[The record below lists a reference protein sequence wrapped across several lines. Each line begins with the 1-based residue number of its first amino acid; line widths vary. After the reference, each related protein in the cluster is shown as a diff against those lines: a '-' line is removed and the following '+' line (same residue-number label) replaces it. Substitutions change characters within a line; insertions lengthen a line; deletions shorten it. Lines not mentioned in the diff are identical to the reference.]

1 MSGQRKNNFINKSN
15 SKKMATKS
23 SIHIKPCNTKSSEAH
38 NRRTAE
44 YMRNIGTS
52 KIYIVPELSADNE
65 QWINPNL
72 GNPDLQT
79 HYDNIKR
86 MVKEK
91 TGRAMQEKERERKGK
106 NGKIIKVAGCSPIRE
121 GVLLIK
127 PDTTLAD
134 VKKFGEECQKRWG
147 ITPLQ
152 IFLHKDEGH
161 WLSGQ
166 PEVED
171 KESFQVGEKWFKPNY
186 HAHIVF
192 DWMNH
197 DTGKSQKLNDNDM
210 MEMQTLASDILS
222 MKRGQSKAE
231 TGKEHLERNDFIIEK
246 QKEEMKRLDAT
257 RQYREH
263 QLEIANKKMQET
275 ETITNALIEKANEK
289 ERQSEYLDR
298 AISEKRSKLNR
309 EKGSELLNAAVGW
322 ATGKSKALKNEIED
336 LRSEISTH
344 EETIERLQD
353 KIQTIQSD
361 HHRELMK
368 LESRHQSELSRKEAE
383 HAQETTRLKNRIA
396 WQSHII
402 GCLSFLLLKTNDIFR
417 KAVHCI
423 VHFARDYYK
432 PRFDTEQVS
441 DIKSALNLFGEDRQ
455 SHRAAGDF
463 LYFTA
468 KQKGGFDNREQIK
481 ARREVDNV
489 VEGHYDQ
496 QQKRGFSMRR

>member
-1 MSGQRKNNFINKSN
+1 
-15 SKKMATKS
+15 MATKS
-23 SIHIKPCNTKSSEAH
+23 SIHIKPCNTKSSGAH

-44 YMRNIGTS
+44 YMRNIGKS
-52 KIYIVPELSADNE
+52 KIYIVPELTANNE
-65 QWINPNL
+65 QWINPGF

-86 MVKEK
+86 VVKEK
-91 TGRAMQEKERERKGK
+91 TGRAMQEKERERKSK

-121 GVLLIK
+121 GVLLIR
-127 PDTTLAD
+127 PETTLAD
-134 VKKFGEECQKRWG
+134 VRKFGEECQKRWG

-166 PEVED
+166 PAPED
-171 KESFQVGEKWFKPNY
+171 KESFKVGEKWFNPNY

-197 DTGKSQKLNDNDM
+197 DTGKSQKLNDEDM
-210 MEMQTLASDILS
+210 TGMQTWASDILL
-222 MKRGQSKAE
+222 MERGQSKAV
-231 TGKEHLERNDFIIEK
+231 TGKKHLERNDYIVEK

-257 RQYREH
+257 RQYREQ
-263 QLEIANKKMQET
+263 QL
-275 ETITNALIEKANEK
+275 EKANQKIHEAEIITNTLSEIAIQK
-289 ERQSEYLDR
+289 ERQSEDLDK
-298 AISEKRSKLNR
+298 AISEKRSRLNK

-322 ATGKSKALKNEIED
+322 ATGKSKALKGKIKD

-344 EETIERLQD
+344 EETIEQLQC
-353 KIQTIQSD
+353 KIQTMQND

-368 LESRHQSELSRKEAE
+368 LEAKHQSELNRKEAAHTE
-383 HAQETTRLKNRIA
+383 ETTRLKKHIA

-417 KAVHCI
+417 KAVHCVI
-423 VHFARDYYK
+423 RLAKDYYK

-441 DIKSALNLFGEDRQ
+441 DIKSAINLFGDDKQ
-455 SHRAAGDF
+455 SNRAAGDF
-463 LYFTA
+463 LYITA
-468 KQKGGFDNREQIK
+468 KQKGNLDNREQIK
-481 ARREVDNV
+481 ARQEVDNV
-489 VEGHYDQ
+489 VKGDYEQ

>member
-1 MSGQRKNNFINKSN
+1 MF
-15 SKKMATKS
+15 KKMATKS
-23 SIHIKPCNTKSSEAH
+23 SIHIKPCNVASSMPH
-38 NRRTAE
+38 NRRTRE
-44 YMRNIGTS
+44 YMRNIAKS
-52 KIYIVPELSADNE
+52 RIYIVPELSAGNE
-65 QWINPNL
+65 QWVNQNF
-72 GNPDLQT
+72 GSPDLQK

-121 GVLLIK
+121 GVMLIR

-134 VKKFGEECQKRWG
+134 VREFGNECQRRWG

-152 IFLHKDEGH
+152 IYLHKDEGH

-166 PEVED
+166 PSPED
-171 KESFQVGEKWFKPNY
+171 RESFKMGDRWFKPNY

-197 DTGKSQKLNDNDM
+197 DTGKSIKLNDDDM
-210 MEMQTLASDILS
+210 TTMQNLASDILS
-222 MKRGQSKAE
+222 MERGQSKAV
-231 TGKEHLERNDFIIEK
+231 TGKKHLERNDFIIEK

-263 QLEIANKKMQET
+263 QLEKANQKMHEA
-275 ETITNALIEKANEK
+275 EIITNTLNEIAIQK
-289 ERQSEYLDR
+289 ERQNEELNR
-298 AISEKRSKLNR
+298 AISEKRSRLNK

-322 ATGKSKALKNEIED
+322 ATGRSKALKGEIED
-336 LRSEISTH
+336 LRHEISTH
-344 EETIERLQD
+344 EETIGQLQG
-353 KIQTIQSD
+353 TIRTMQNS

-368 LESRHQSELSRKEAE
+368 LKTEHQSELSRRDAVHSE
-383 HAQETTRLKNRIA
+383 ETMKLKNRIA
-396 WQSHII
+396 WQNLII
-402 GCLSFLLLKTNDIFR
+402 ESLGFLLLKTSEIFR
-417 KAVHCI
+417 KAVHGI
-423 VHFARDYYK
+423 IRLARDYYK
-432 PRFDTEQVS
+432 PRFDTEQVA
-441 DIKSALNLFGEDRQ
+441 DIKGALNLFGEDKQ

-468 KQKGGFDNREQIK
+468 KRKGDFDSRQQIK
-481 ARREVDNV
+481 ARREVTNV
-489 VEGHYDQ
+489 VEGNYDQ

>member
-1 MSGQRKNNFINKSN
+1 
-15 SKKMATKS
+15 MATKS

-44 YMRNIGTS
+44 YMRNIGES

-65 QWINPNL
+65 QWMNPDF
-72 GNPDLQT
+72 GSPDLQT

-134 VKKFGEECQKRWG
+134 VKKFGEECQRRWG

-166 PEVED
+166 PEAGD
-171 KESFQVGEKWFKPNY
+171 RESFQVGEKWFKPNY
-186 HAHIVF
+186 HAHVVF

-197 DTGKSQKLNDNDM
+197 DTGKSRKLNEEDM
-210 MEMQTLASDILS
+210 TEMQSLASDILL
-222 MKRGQSKAE
+222 MERGQSKSV

-263 QLEIANKKMQET
+263 QLEMVNQKMQEA
-275 ETITNALIEKANEK
+275 ENITLSLIKEVHQK
-289 ERQSEYLDR
+289 ERQSENLDR
-298 AISEKRSKLNR
+298 AISEKRSRLNR
-309 EKGSELLNAAVGW
+309 EKGSELLDAAVGW
-322 ATGKSKALKNEIED
+322 ATGKSKAMKNKIED
-336 LRSEISTH
+336 LRREIVTH
-344 EETIERLQD
+344 EETIERLQC
-353 KIQTIQSD
+353 KIQTMQND
-361 HHRELMK
+361 HHRERTE
-368 LESRHQSELSRKEAE
+368 LEAKHLSELNRREAAHTE
-383 HAQETTRLKNRIA
+383 ETTRLKNRIL
-396 WQSHII
+396 WQNHII
-402 GCLSFLLLKTNDIFR
+402 GCLSFLLLKTSDIFR
-417 KAVHCI
+417 KAVHGI
-423 VHFARDYYK
+423 IRLARDYYK
-432 PRFDTEQVS
+432 PRFDAEQVS
-441 DIKSALNLFGEDRQ
+441 DIKSALNLFGDDKQ

-463 LYFTA
+463 LYITA
-468 KQKGGFDNREQIK
+468 KQKGNLDNREQIK

-489 VEGHYDQ
+489 MEGQYDR

>member
-1 MSGQRKNNFINKSN
+1 
-15 SKKMATKS
+15 MATKS

-65 QWINPNL
+65 QWINPNF

-134 VKKFGEECQKRWG
+134 VKKFGEECQRRWG

-246 QKEEMKRLDAT
+246 QKEEMNRLDAT
-257 RQYREH
+257 RQYREY
-263 QLEIANKKMQET
+263 QLEMTNQKMQEA
-275 ETITNALIEKANEK
+275 ESRANSLIETANRK
-289 ERQSEYLDR
+289 ERQSEDLDR
-298 AISEKRSKLNR
+298 AIKEKRSKLKR
-309 EKGSELLNAAVGW
+309 EKGSELLDAAVGW
-322 ATGKSKALKNEIED
+322 ATGKSKVLKGEIES
-336 LRSEISTH
+336 LRHEISTH
-344 EETIERLQD
+344 EGTIGLLQGR
-353 KIQTIQSD
+353 IQTMQSD
-361 HHRELMK
+361 HHRELIK
-368 LESRHQSELSRKEAE
+368 LKAKHQSELNRKDAAHTE
-383 HAQETTRLKNRIA
+383 ETARLKNRIS
-396 WQSHII
+396 WQNLII
-402 GCLSFLLLKTNDIFR
+402 GSLSFFLLKTSDIFR
-417 KAVHCI
+417 KAVNSI
-423 VHFARDYYK
+423 IRLAREYYK
-432 PRFDTEQVS
+432 PRFDAEQVS
-441 DIKSALNLFGEDRQ
+441 DIKNALNLFGDDKL
-455 SHRAAGDF
+455 SHQVAGDF
-463 LYFTA
+463 LYIIAT
-468 KQKGGFDNREQIK
+468 QKGKLDNREQIK
-481 ARREVDNV
+481 AKREVDNV

-496 QQKRGFSMRR
+496 QQKRGFSMRK

>member
-1 MSGQRKNNFINKSN
+1 
-15 SKKMATKS
+15 MATKS

-52 KIYIVPELSADNE
+52 KIDIVPELSADNE
-65 QWINPNL
+65 QWINPNF

-134 VKKFGEECQKRWG
+134 VKKFGEECQRRWG

-246 QKEEMKRLDAT
+246 QKEEMNRLDAT
-257 RQYREH
+257 RQYREY
-263 QLEIANKKMQET
+263 QLEMTNQKMQEA
-275 ETITNALIEKANEK
+275 ESRANSLIETANRK
-289 ERQSEYLDR
+289 ERQSEDLDR
-298 AISEKRSKLNR
+298 AIKEKRSKLKR
-309 EKGSELLNAAVGW
+309 EKGANFLMPLSVG
-322 ATGKSKALKNEIED
+322 
-336 LRSEISTH
+336 
-344 EETIERLQD
+344 LQGS
-353 KIQTIQSD
+353 Q
-361 HHRELMK
+361 
-368 LESRHQSELSRKEAE
+368 
-383 HAQETTRLKNRIA
+383 
-396 WQSHII
+396 
-402 GCLSFLLLKTNDIFR
+402 
-417 KAVHCI
+417 
-423 VHFARDYYK
+423 
-432 PRFDTEQVS
+432 RF
-441 DIKSALNLFGEDRQ
+441 
-455 SHRAAGDF
+455 
-463 LYFTA
+463 
-468 KQKGGFDNREQIK
+468 
-481 ARREVDNV
+481 
-489 VEGHYDQ
+489 
-496 QQKRGFSMRR
+496 

>member
-1 MSGQRKNNFINKSN
+1 
-15 SKKMATKS
+15 MATKS
-23 SIHIKPCNTKSSEAH
+23 SIHIKSCNVKSSEAH

-44 YMRNIGTS
+44 YMRNIGKS
-52 KIYIVPELSADNE
+52 QIYIVPELTADNE
-65 QWINPNL
+65 QWINQSF

-134 VKKFGEECQKRWG
+134 VKKFGEECQRRWG

-166 PEVED
+166 PDMAD

-246 QKEEMKRLDAT
+246 QKEEMSHLDAT

-263 QLEIANKKMQET
+263 QLEITNQKMQEV
-275 ETITNALIEKANEK
+275 ESRTNSLIDTANQK
-289 ERQSEYLDR
+289 ERQSEDLDR
-298 AISEKRSKLNR
+298 AIKEKRSKLNK
-309 EKGSELLNAAVGW
+309 EKGSELLDAAVGW
-322 ATGKSKALKNEIED
+322 ATGRSKALKGEIED
-336 LRSEISTH
+336 LRHEISTH
-344 EETIERLQD
+344 EETIGQLQD
-353 KIQTIQSD
+353 RIQAIQNA
-361 HHRELMK
+361 HQRELMK
-368 LESRHQSELSRKEAE
+368 LEAKHRSDLE
-383 HAQETTRLKNRIA
+383 HKDATYMGTIARLKNRVS
-396 WQSHII
+396 WQGQII

-417 KAVHCI
+417 KAVNGIICL
-423 VHFARDYYK
+423 ARDYYK
-432 PRFDTEQVS
+432 PRFDAEQVS
-441 DIKSALNLFGEDRQ
+441 DIKSALNLFGDDKQ
-455 SHRAAGDF
+455 SHQAAGDF
-463 LYFTA
+463 LYTTA
-468 KQKGGFDNREQIK
+468 TQKGKLDNREQIK

-489 VEGHYDQ
+489 VDGHYDQ
-496 QQKRGFSMRR
+496 QQKRGFSIRR